1 MRIMAKVKN
10 RLERGKKKGNKKVE
24 ASKVKLI
31 VLENIESVIKKKKKK
46 KSKTQFAFKRSTL
59 IVEAFFFFF
68 FFPKQALI
76 LFLYNA
82 TVLLSIV

>member
-1 MRIMAKVKN
+1 MRIIAKVKN

-46 KSKTQFAFKRSTL
+46 KKAKH
-59 IVEAFFFFF
+59 
-68 FFPKQALI
+68 
-76 LFLYNA
+76 N
-82 TVLLSIV
+82 LLLRDQR

>member
-46 KSKTQFAFKRSTL
+46 K
-59 IVEAFFFFF
+59 
-68 FFPKQALI
+68 KQNTI
-76 LFLYNA
+76 CF
-82 TVLLSIV
+82 